1 MKINFFYLLLLDD
14 DELLQELRDMV
25 KKLSMD
31 VKYIREKVETIDE
44 NVINLGEIVET
55 NGEKLDQHLNPP
67 GKLHLPLLFHIYK
80 KKNIKIAWL

>member
-1 MKINFFYLLLLDD
+1 MKINFFYLLLLDG

-55 NGEKLDQHLNPP
+55 NGKKLDQHLNLP
-67 GKLHLPLLFHIYK
+67 GKQ
-80 KKNIKIAWL
+80 